1 VIQGTSINRR
11 EFIKTLGFSTAVFTL
26 RGFMSCK
33 QTTTPRPNILWLV
46 SEDNGP
52 FLGCYGDPL
61 AETPNLDKLA
71 SEGIMFEN
79 AYANVPVCA
88 PARSTIITGMYAC
101 SLGTHHMRSYNRLPK
116 HIKFF
121 TNYLREAGYYCSN
134 NAKEDY
140 NVAKKHKVE
149 LPNEIIGIVRCSN
162 PTCVSNANE
171 PVKSRFKVINKD
183 PTRIKCYFCERE
195 PEDIAD
201 RII

>member
-1 VIQGTSINRR
+1 MKKELKIPLIKNGTVIDHITAGNAVKVLHILGIPKSSSSVVSVAMNVKSKLGKKDIVKVENREIDPQEVDKIALIAPKATIN
-11 EFIKTLGFSTAVFTL
+11 
-26 RGFMSCK
+26 
-33 QTTTPRPNILWLV
+33 
-46 SEDNGP
+46 
-52 FLGCYGDPL
+52 
-61 AETPNLDKLA
+61 
-71 SEGIMFEN
+71 
-79 AYANVPVCA
+79 
-88 PARSTIITGMYAC
+88 II
-101 SLGTHHMRSYNRLPK
+101 RN
-116 HIKFF
+116 
-121 TNYLREAGYYCSN
+121 
-134 NAKEDY
+134 Y